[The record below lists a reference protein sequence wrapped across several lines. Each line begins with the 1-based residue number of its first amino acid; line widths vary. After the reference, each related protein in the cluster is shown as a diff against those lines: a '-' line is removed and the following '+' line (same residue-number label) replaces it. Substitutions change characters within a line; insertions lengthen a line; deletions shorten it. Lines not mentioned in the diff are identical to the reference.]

1 MTQVEFHTGIDDLV
15 HFACRLLR
23 KAYKQGQGEQGQGGQ
38 GETLL
43 VTAPAP
49 LLEALDRAL
58 WTFSA
63 HEFIPHRR
71 IGVDMPSPGVVAK
84 TPIWLSEGPAPTPCP
99 SILVNLGAPMPA
111 TLDAFSRVIEL
122 LATGPDELR
131 AGRARWRDYAAR
143 GLEVKHH
150 SVGAQS

>member
-1 MTQVEFHTGIDDLV
+1 MTQVEFHTGVDDPV

-23 KAYKQGQGEQGQGGQ
+23 KAYRQ

-43 VTAPAP
+43 VTAPVST
-49 LLEALDRAL
+49 LEALDRAL
-58 WTFSA
+58 WTFAA

-71 IGVDMPSPGVVAK
+71 MGADMPSPAAVAG

-99 SILVNLGAPMPA
+99 PILVNLGAPMPT
-111 TLDAFSRVIEL
+111 TLNAFNRVIEL
-122 LATGPDELR
+122 LATDPDEVR

-143 GLEVKHH
+143 GLNIKHH
-150 SVGAQS
+150 TVGALS